1 MRSSPSP
8 GPLGLNLPLGSLS
21 SILKGI
27 FLYTNHIT
35 RLLRFDILSSNKPAA
50 TDDAFW
56 LSLLFPGALLV
67 IFWYSVP
74 FLVGIRMTLSKHQD

>member
-1 MRSSPSP
+1 MD
-8 GPLGLNLPLGSLS
+8 
-21 SILKGI
+21 
-27 FLYTNHIT
+27 FLAVLVWGEATVAFLLVASAVLVLDSGEATNGAFFMA
-35 RLLRFDILSSNKPAA
+35 LELEAA